1 MSINKLKEI
10 KITYNSTPNSFNI
23 YKEDNNNL
31 NDANNKQ
38 PMNKEKQERMIYMSN
53 IREERILNQ
62 IKIIEKIKK
71 EMKENSK
78 NYHKNNMQINNDEI
92 NINIFSLVNNNE
104 KIYKEII
111 SYNKNIYEYTQP
123 LKESIFGFIWYNYY
137 LLESI
142 IYEMG
147 YGYIDLNNYEICKN
161 LFNFNPV
168 SQSDIKNYF
177 KMINITNDDNSK
189 E

>member
-62 IKIIEKIKK
+62 IKIIKK
-71 EMKENSK
+71 N
-78 NYHKNNMQINNDEI
+78 
-92 NINIFSLVNNNE
+92 
-104 KIYKEII
+104 
-111 SYNKNIYEYTQP
+111 
-123 LKESIFGFIWYNYY
+123 
-137 LLESI
+137 
-142 IYEMG
+142 
-147 YGYIDLNNYEICKN
+147 
-161 LFNFNPV
+161 
-168 SQSDIKNYF
+168 
-177 KMINITNDDNSK
+177 
-189 E
+189 